1 MEKVQINLEDLI
13 GNAMIEIYKKDQ
25 RRIVDIKDIKNYQ
38 NLITKELKKL
48 RMEPKFFC
56 DRNNL
61 YQSLSKYFFIFNGNN
76 YIMLPWIS
84 IEDLTKRYRNNMQLK
99 FCRCFCNN
107 VVKNGLLN
115 RTKEELSRFNK
126 INQAVI
132 NTYVNQLVVTNDDSK
147 IEKIKKINNIRKNKS

>member
-13 GNAMIEIYKKDQ
+13 GNAMIEIFKKDQ
-25 RRIVDIKDIKNYQ
+25 RRVLDIKDITNYQ

-48 RMEPKFFC
+48 RMDPEFFC
-56 DRNNL
+56 DKHKL
-61 YQSLSKYFFIFNGNN
+61 YQSLSKYFCTFKGNN

-84 IEDLTKRYRNNMQLK
+84 IEDLMKRYRNNMQLK

-115 RTKEELSRFNK
+115 RTKEELNRFNK
-126 INQAVI
+126 INQVVI
-132 NTYVNQLVVTNDDSK
+132 NTYINQLGVNNNDSK

>member
-48 RMEPKFFC
+48 RMEPNFFC

-115 RTKEELSRFNK
+115 RTKEELSRFNQ

-132 NTYVNQLVVTNDDSK
+132 NTYINQLVVTNDDSK